1 VGIGGHLALGS
12 GQWALGI
19 GAWVGGLLQ
28 RLLVRRRR
36 RLLLVNVRE
45 QVGLVLAL
53 RVVEPLER
61 LGMQLGTQQTAL
73 HARARL
79 GLLESFG
86 GGLQPCEDLGV
97 VLRADALRRGA
108 SRSRAV
114 IRARCGRH
122 GRRARQGGWIRRVSL
137 GKPPP
142 PLQGAAGGARALER

>member
-1 VGIGGHLALGS
+1 MLATFHH
-12 GQWALGI
+12 AT
-19 GAWVGGLLQ
+19 VHD
-28 RLLVRRRR
+28 
-36 RLLLVNVRE
+36 
-45 QVGLVLAL
+45 GLVIRNHGDERGNGVFAT
-53 RVVEPLER
+53 RPLPEGTLIFSEYPI

-86 GGLQPCEDLGV
+86 GSLQPCEDLGV